1 MKEKKPESFEMTVA
15 TFSIST
21 VAAGTAEPD
30 ALVIFPRICWE
41 KETMEKR
48 Q

>member
-1 MKEKKPESFEMTVA
+1 MKEKNPESFETTVA

-21 VAAGTAEPD
+21 VADGTAEPD
-30 ALVIFPRICWE
+30 ALVIFPLICWE
-41 KETMEKR
+41 KDMTDKK